1 MKIALV
7 SVAPPYRGGI
17 STHSA
22 ILSQHLSESH
32 SVQVFNFN
40 RQYPDFLFPGKTQ
53 FFDNDEFATFSSHRT
68 IDSIGPG
75 SWKITARQIIDSAP
89 DLVIYRFWNPF
100 FGLSM
105 GSIAKSI
112 SKISP
117 EIKQI
122 ALCDNIIPH
131 ESSFIDKWL
140 TMRLFN
146 QLDGF
151 LVQSNRVAEELKNL
165 IPNANIETRY
175 HPIYDNYGPTINKED
190 ARQKHGITA
199 KHLILYFG
207 IVREYKGVDVLIRAA
222 QFLKEKLE
230 DFHILAVGE
239 SYDSPEKYESLIR
252 ELGVEDVFTWE
263 NRFVPDSEVASYFS
277 ASDVM
282 ALPYYSA
289 SQSGIV
295 QIAYNYNIPVVVTD
309 VGGLPEYVERGLSG
323 EIVEVNNPDELAT
336 CLANGL
342 INGNFVKMSN
352 NMDDIKSKFTW
363 ENFIDGIESLYS
375 RL

>member
-53 FFDNDEFATFSSHRT
+53 FFDNDEFSSFESNRT

-75 SWKITARQIIDSAP
+75 SWKSTARQIIEYAP

-151 LVQSNRVAEELKNL
+151 LVQSDGVRNELKNL
-165 IPNANIETRY
+165 IPNALVEKRF
-175 HPIYDNYGPTINKED
+175 HPIYDNYGPNIKRED

-199 KHLILYFG
+199 THLILYFG
-207 IVREYKGVDVLIRAA
+207 IVRDYKGLDVLIKATKL
-222 QFLKEKLE
+222 LKEKMD
-230 DFHILAVGE
+230 DFHVLAVGE
-239 SYDSPEKYESLIR
+239 SYGNTEKYDSLIN
-252 ELGVEDVFTWE
+252 ELEIGDVFSWE
-263 NRFVPDSEVASYFS
+263 NRFISDSEVFSYFS

-282 ALPYYSA
+282 ALPYHSA

-309 VGGLPEYVERGLSG
+309 VGGLPEYVEKGVSG
-323 EIVEVNNPDELAT
+323 EIVAVNNPDELAT

-342 INGNFVKMSN
+342 LNGNFVKMSKN
-352 NMDDIKSKFTW
+352 IDDVKSKFTW
-363 ENFIDGIESLYS
+363 KNFIDGIESLYS
-375 RL
+375 RI

>member
-1 MKIALV
+1 MKIVLV

-32 SVQVFNFN
+32 SVQVFNFS
-40 RQYPDFLFPGKTQ
+40 RQYPDYLFPGKTQ
-53 FFDNDEFATFSSHRT
+53 FFDNDEFIHFSSHRT

-75 SWKITARQIIDSAP
+75 SWKATARQIIEYAP

-122 ALCDNIIPH
+122 TLCDNIIPH

-151 LVQSNRVAEELKNL
+151 LVQSNCGAEELKNL
-165 IPNANIETRY
+165 LPNANVEKRN
-175 HPIYDNYGPTINKED
+175 HPIYDNYGPNINKED

-222 QFLKEKLE
+222 QLLKEKVE

-239 SYDSPEKYESLIR
+239 SYDSSEKYESLIS
-252 ELGVEDVFTWE
+252 ELGIGDVFTWE

-282 ALPYYSA
+282 ALPYHSA

-309 VGGLPEYVERGLSG
+309 VGGLPEYVEKGVSG
-323 EIVEVNNPDELAT
+323 EIVAVNNPDELAT

-342 INGNFVKMSN
+342 INGDFVKMSN
-352 NMDDIKSKFTW
+352 NMDAVKSKFTW

-375 RL
+375 RI

>member
-1 MKIALV
+1 MKIAMV

-22 ILSQHLSESH
+22 ILFEHLSEYH

-40 RQYPDFLFPGKTQ
+40 RQYPEYLFPGKTQ
-53 FFDNDEFATFSSHRT
+53 FFNDDEFSSFQSIRS
-68 IDSIGPG
+68 IDSIGPA
-75 SWKITARQIIDSAP
+75 SWKVTARQIIDSAP

-112 SKISP
+112 QKISP

-122 ALCDNIIPH
+122 ALCDNVIPH
-131 ESSFIDKWL
+131 ESSFIDKYL
-140 TMRLFN
+140 TLRLFN

-151 LVQSNRVAEELKNL
+151 LVQSDCVGNDLKNL
-165 IPNANIETRY
+165 MPDAIIEKRF
-175 HPIYDNYGPTINKED
+175 HPIYDNYGPNVDKIY
-190 ARQKHGITA
+190 ARKKHGIMA

-207 IVREYKGVDVLIRAA
+207 IIREYKGVDVLIRAA
-222 QFLKEKLE
+222 QLLKEKVE
-230 DFHILAVGE
+230 DFHVLAVGE
-239 SYDSPEKYESLIR
+239 SYDNAEKYNALIT
-252 ELGVEDVFTWE
+252 ELEVGDVFTWV
-263 NRFVPDSEVASYFS
+263 NKFIPDSEISTYFS

-282 ALPYYSA
+282 ALPYHSA

-295 QIAYNYNIPVVVTD
+295 QIAYNFNIPVVVTD
-309 VGGLPEYVERGLSG
+309 VGGLPEYVEKGESG
-323 EIVEVNNPDELAT
+323 EIVKVNDPIELAN
-336 CLANGL
+336 CLADGLNNGDFL
-342 INGNFVKMSN
+342 KMTNG
-352 NMDDIKSKFTW
+352 MDDVKNKFTW
-363 ENFIDGIESLYS
+363 AHFVEGIETLYA

>member
-32 SVQVFNFN
+32 TIQVFNFN
-40 RQYPDFLFPGKTQ
+40 RQYPEYLFPGNTQ
-53 FFDNDEFATFSSHRT
+53 FFVDGEFPDFESRRS

-75 SWKITARQIIDSAP
+75 SWKVTTRQIIEFSP

-112 SKISP
+112 KKLSP
-117 EIKQI
+117 VIKQI

-146 QLDGF
+146 EMDGF
-151 LVQSNRVAEELKNL
+151 LVQSEGVSDELKNL
-165 IPNANIETRY
+165 IPNAIIEKRF
-175 HPIYDNYGPTINKED
+175 HPIYNNYGPNIHKED
-190 ARQKHGITA
+190 ARVICGIKA
-199 KHLILYFG
+199 KYLILYFG
-207 IVREYKGVDVLIRAA
+207 IVRQYKGLDVLIQASKI
-222 QFLKEKLE
+222 LKDKLE

-239 SYDSPEKYESLIR
+239 SYDNPERYESLISD
-252 ELGVEDVFTWE
+252 LGVVDVFTWE
-263 NRFVPDSEVASYFS
+263 NRFIPDSEVSTYFS
-277 ASDVM
+277 AADVM
-282 ALPYYSA
+282 ALPYHSA

-295 QIAYNYNIPVVVTD
+295 QIAYNFNIPVVVTN
-309 VGGLPEYVERGLSG
+309 VGGLPEYVKSGISG
-323 EIVEVNNPDELAT
+323 EIVAVNNPVELAN
-336 CLANGL
+336 CLAIGL
-342 INGNFVKMSN
+342 SNDDFINMSSKI
-352 NMDDIKSKFTW
+352 DHVKSKFTW
-363 ENFIDGIESLYS
+363 SIFIEGIESLYA

>member
-1 MKIALV
+1 MKIVLV

-17 STHSA
+17 STHLA

-32 SVQVFNFN
+32 SVEVFNFK

-53 FFDNDEFATFSSHRT
+53 FFDNDEFSSFASNRT

-75 SWKITARQIIDSAP
+75 SWKITARKIIEYSP
-89 DLVIYRFWNPF
+89 DLIIYRFWNPF

-105 GSIAKSI
+105 GSIGKSI
-112 SKISP
+112 RRISP

-151 LVQSNRVAEELKNL
+151 LVQSNRVGKELTKL
-165 IPNANIETRY
+165 IPNANIEMRY
-175 HPIYDNYGPTINKED
+175 HPIYDNYGPNINKEE
-190 ARQKHGITA
+190 ARKKHGITA
-199 KHLILYFG
+199 KYLILYFG
-207 IVREYKGVDVLIRAA
+207 IVREYKGFDVLIRSA
-222 QFLKEKLE
+222 QLLKEKIE

-239 SYDSPEKYESLIR
+239 SYENSEKYNSLIDG
-252 ELGVEDVFTWE
+252 LGVADVFTWE
-263 NRFVPDSEVASYFS
+263 NRFIPDSEVSTYFS

-282 ALPYYSA
+282 ALPYHSA
-289 SQSGIV
+289 SQSGII
-295 QIAYNYNIPVVVTD
+295 QIAYSYNIPVVVTD
-309 VGGLPEYVERGLSG
+309 VGGLPEYVEKGVSG
-323 EIVEVNNPDELAT
+323 EVVGVNNPYELAT

-342 INGNFVKMSN
+342 LNNDFGKMSN
-352 NMDDIKSKFTW
+352 NMNLVKSKFTW
-363 ENFIDGIESLYS
+363 KNFIDGIESLYL
-375 RL
+375 RI